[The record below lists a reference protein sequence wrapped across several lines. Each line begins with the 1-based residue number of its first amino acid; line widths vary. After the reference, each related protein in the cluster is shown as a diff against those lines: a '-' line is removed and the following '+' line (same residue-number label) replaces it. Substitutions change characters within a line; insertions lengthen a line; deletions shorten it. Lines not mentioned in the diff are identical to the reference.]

1 MRIIKK
7 KSDKLKLAQII
18 ELFAMLMKVII
29 ISSLIN
35 ICKNYSFK

>member
-1 MRIIKK
+1 MKEI
-7 KSDKLKLAQII
+7 DELKLALII
-18 ELFAMLMKVII
+18 ELFALLMKVII